1 MPQPTQTMTQS
12 STLSGPQ
19 GSVAELAKRKPR
31 LVLYGPDGP
40 ARVVALEPRNEL
52 GRGPSTGLTIDDP
65 RLSRSHAELV
75 RNRSVGTYKL
85 RDLGSKN
92 GTWVNGERIT
102 QRVLVDNDVIR
113 LGNTI
118 AIFEERVAPEYLA
131 DTTRSGSTIHMEQ
144 AATQAAMNNRPV
156 LLVGPSGSGKT
167 WLAERIA
174 AGSEAA
180 RPYVHVNCGALQ
192 PSLVDS
198 ELFGHAA
205 GAFTGAAGSRAGLI
219 ESAHN
224 GTLFLDEIGTIALDL
239 QARLL
244 TCIENGRIRRVGENN
259 ERTVKV
265 RFIAATNA
273 DVEQAVVGGTF
284 REDLLF
290 RLQGNVISASPLRD
304 RRIDIVHHCLITL
317 GAPDHRI
324 FEPMALETLL
334 LFGWPGNIRQ
344 LKNVVAAIQRDAK
357 GIVGVAGLPPVLFE
371 GPRPRDEQPN
381 NDAAALDGPPTEQ
394 NLRALLTEYR
404 GNLAEVARRLGTHR
418 TQVVRWCRYQGIEP
432 ESFRRR

>member
-1 MPQPTQTMTQS
+1 MTQS

-19 GSVAELAKRKPR
+19 GSIAELAKRKPR

-52 GRGPSTGLTIDDP
+52 GRGPSAGRTIDDP

-205 GAFTGAAGSRAGLI
+205 GAFTGAAGCRAGLI

-284 REDLLF
+284 REDLLYRAPLALPRRRA
-290 RLQGNVISASPLRD
+290 RLHSTRATQRMRRHRAARRHTGHPVWHVRRRRRALRRRKHHRLLRWRALGTQRMWRLRD
-304 RRIDIVHHCLITL
+304 APCRRGTL
-317 GAPDHRI
+317 R
-324 FEPMALETLL
+324 
-334 LFGWPGNIRQ
+334 R
-344 LKNVVAAIQRDAK
+344 R
-357 GIVGVAGLPPVLFE
+357 
-371 GPRPRDEQPN
+371 
-381 NDAAALDGPPTEQ
+381 
-394 NLRALLTEYR
+394 
-404 GNLAEVARRLGTHR
+404 ARRA
-418 TQVVRWCRYQGIEP
+418 VRCL
-432 ESFRRR
+432 